1 MKEKLYVLSNY
12 VWSNKQFDT
21 SFVLRQIAFCTRPK
35 AHLYAFI

>member
-12 VWSNKQFDT
+12 VSSNKQFDS
-21 SFVLRQIAFCTRPK
+21 SFVFRQIVFYTRPK